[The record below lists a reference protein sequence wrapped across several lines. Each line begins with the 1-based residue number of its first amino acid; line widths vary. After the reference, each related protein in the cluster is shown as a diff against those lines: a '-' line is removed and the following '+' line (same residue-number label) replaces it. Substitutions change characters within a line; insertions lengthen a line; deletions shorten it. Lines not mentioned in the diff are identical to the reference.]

1 MLGVALN
8 AQRAGWGEQP
18 FQVNI
23 PVVTVIDQALYQ
35 TPSFSWLN
43 NEDYTPSTNNFS
55 RWAAG
60 NIDTS
65 GYADLSGFNNDRWTW
80 LITFRLNMPAG
91 LTSNQG
97 VKIDTKFNGGDGDFT
112 SNWAWVHGYGSP
124 VRLQI
129 NCPFTNGIELPATG
143 YDAYNDQWLTIVG
156 SSSNTSASYTHWAG
170 TGSSG
175 DYYQRTAVFDTETGE
190 LISKSDSRNS
200 GRNLGI
206 PTNLATWMSS
216 AGNVVSTDRSVTYSY
231 SIAGLTASQANCDIR
246 ITNYW
251 VSVGTMFDPLTETDT
266 SWLTTRPSETIG
278 NAQAWFN
285 GVFTQ
290 AGNTAGYNAA
300 WGEPSDAD
308 RFTAATTDRQ
318 IRLLEAG
325 TGNSTVYNDKYSSTI
340 IPKDQS

>member
-23 PVVTVIDQALYQ
+23 TTDTTITQALYQ

-43 NEDYTPSTNNFS
+43 NEDYPPSVNNFS
-55 RWAAG
+55 RWEYG
-60 NIDTS
+60 NIDTA
-65 GYADLSGFNNDRWTW
+65 GYADLAGYNNNRWTW
-80 LITFRLNMPAG
+80 LITFRLNLPAG

-97 VKIDTKFNGGDGDFT
+97 VKIDTKFTGSDGNFT
-112 SNWAWVHGYGSP
+112 TNWAWVHGYGTP

-129 NCPFTNGIELPATG
+129 NCPFSGGIEMPASG
-143 YDAYNDQWLTIVG
+143 YDAYNDQWLTAVSI
-156 SSSNTSASYTHWAG
+156 SSNTSASYTNWSG
-170 TGSSG
+170 TGTG
-175 DYYQRTAVFDTETGE
+175 AYYQRTAVFDTETGA
-190 LISKSDSRNS
+190 LISKSDIATNT
-200 GRNLGI
+200 RNLGF

-231 SIAGLTASQANCDIR
+231 SIAGLTDSQANCDIR

-290 AGNTAGYNAA
+290 AGNTAGYDAA

-308 RFTAATTDRQ
+308 RWTAATTDRQ
-318 IRLLEAG
+318 IRLLEAA